1 MTFLWRTALK
11 DFHRQR
17 RQPVEFVLW
26 LGIPLVI
33 GALVVASTG
42 GRGGP
47 RPQAHLLV
55 VDQDDSALSNF
66 LLGGLSQEAAGS
78 FIRAEV
84 VQLEAGRKRVE
95 RGEATAL
102 LVIPAGFSDA
112 VLREEPCTLRLV
124 TNPAQRILPG
134 IVEETLAIFAD
145 AAFYLHRVLGEDL
158 RALAGGPGP
167 GLDTF
172 PNAQIISTSVHINE
186 MVGRVNKYVDP
197 LVLELETTT
206 DEEEEEKAAGPPK
219 SFALYF
225 LPGLLYMSLLFM
237 AQGVSEDLWRER
249 SQMTLRRLVVSPR
262 SVTEFLGG
270 KAIYGTA
277 LMGATGFVS
286 LTIAFLYF
294 HLAPS
299 ALPLATLWVMFS
311 GAVLLLAMMTIQL
324 HVRTQRAGNIV
335 SMGLIFPLMM
345 IGGSFFP
352 FEAMPEWMAKIGRHT
367 PNGWSVQ
374 QLENILNGTVRP
386 AALGNAIALLT
397 GVGSMLFLL
406 CARRLRR
413 GFAQG

>member
-11 DFHRQR
+11 DFQRQR
-17 RQPVEFVLW
+17 RTPVEFVLW

-33 GALVVASTG
+33 GTLVVASTG

-55 VDQDDSALSNF
+55 VDQDDSVLSNF

-84 VQLEAGRKRVE
+84 VELEAGRKRVE
-95 RGEATAL
+95 RGEATGL

-134 IVEETLAIFAD
+134 IVEESLAIFAD

-158 RALAGGPGP
+158 RAFAGGPGP

-172 PNAQIISTSVHINE
+172 PNAQIMSSSVRINE
-186 MVGRVNKYVDP
+186 LAGRVSSYLSP
-197 LVLELETTT
+197 LVVQLEATT
-206 DEEEEEKAAGPPK
+206 DEEEKEKTAGPPK

-262 SVTEFLGG
+262 SVMEFLGG

-277 LMGATGFVS
+277 LMGATGLVS

-294 HLAPS
+294 RLAPA

-352 FEAMPEWMAKIGRHT
+352 FEAMPEWMATIGRHT

-386 AALGNAIALLT
+386 PALGSAIAALVA
-397 GVGSMLFLL
+397 VGTVLFLVS
-406 CARRLRR
+406 ARRLRR